1 MFQNAS
7 GFSIGYGVF
16 NNVGRDQIVYELRD
30 SESPLGLLSE
40 VIKGVGAAHDS
51 AARSPPPKC
60 HPETRLEILAE
71 IQGWILNPS
80 TDESPVFW
88 VHGPTGTGKSAIAQ
102 TIAGWNRDEYFFLT
116 LAHQMAERIPELRD
130 AITEII
136 DRNPDVLKSS
146 TSVQFREL
154 LRNAVRLA
162 IKRSG
167 SEWMRHP
174 MLILIDAL
182 DECRGTLAQQG
193 IIGFIA
199 LALEAGLPFRFLLF
213 SQSEPQICEA
223 FDNEAFC
230 QHSVRQ
236 FRLDDSPNTRRDI
249 RKVLET
255 GFAMIRTSPRN
266 AHIPETW
273 PPLQALDQLVDKAC
287 GQFIYASTVLKF
299 VDDEGSNPVTQ
310 LSIVLGL
317 SPPAEGSSPFKNL
330 DILYDQVLRSNPHR
344 RRVVTI
350 LGTLMLT
357 ITFNLIGRVV
367 HSPQSIER
375 FLGLPAGEASS
386 TLRGMHSILDV
397 GDSGTNIRILH
408 TSFTDY
414 LYDKSRSGPFYV
426 FSPYT
431 LVIIGIHILRSAC
444 HGRIMTIA
452 IAIGFAICLWFII
465 LLLYFALGWGLYLLF
480 SNKQY
485 IPLLVIVLA
494 MAMFLLLGVLV
505 FGNYLL
511 SRWRGIQ

>member
-102 TIAGWNRDEYFFLT
+102 TICGV
-116 LAHQMAERIPELRD
+116 MAERIPELRD

-223 FDNEAFC
+223 FDDEAFC

-236 FRLDDSPNTRRDI
+236 FHLDNSPNTRRDI

-273 PPLQALDQLVDKAC
+273 PPPQALDQLVDKAC

-317 SPPAEGSSPFKNL
+317 SPPAESSLPFKNL

-375 FLGLPAGEASS
+375 FLGLPAGEVSS

-444 HGRIMTIA
+444 HGRIMTIG

-494 MAMFLLLGVLV
+494 MAMFHSFGSFGVWE
-505 FGNYLL
+505 L
-511 SRWRGIQ
+511 SFVEVEGHSIDT